1 MTRPRQTKTGR
12 FKTSKYLRVV
22 EVYDLKV
29 GRGGFWCQLTTLLN
43 ALEPVGESSHHN
55 YQLLFLLNLRI
66 IWILIVIPPTQK
78 KEKKPVNSENKPK
91 IWIEMAGE
99 QIITNHCG
107 DWLYLSSRIFWLGS
121 EHREAPDATHSTCM
135 RSFVPRTDMFDC
147 VCQRQDC
154 LSAYQDLKTT
164 FNSLSMNKRQ
174 GEKKQTVSFFRVRS
188 CISQANS
195 VELEENMFYFSRQ
208 QILGF
213 HF

>member
-1 MTRPRQTKTGR
+1 M
-12 FKTSKYLRVV
+12 
-22 EVYDLKV
+22 
-29 GRGGFWCQLTTLLN
+29 
-43 ALEPVGESSHHN
+43 GESSHHN

-66 IWILIVIPPTQK
+66 IWILIVILPTQK

-99 QIITNHCG
+99 QIIKNHCG

-188 CISQANS
+188 CRVLSCNLVGRLWVSMSWEQQRLQRRDAPIPRTCSKGCPLSNSAINPTSPSQDS
-195 VELEENMFYFSRQ
+195 
-208 QILGF
+208 
-213 HF
+213 